1 MWIGQLVAFV
11 VTRRNTGLK
20 DEWAFVRWFEEAP
33 HSELTSRLD
42 MTRLRWCKHDRQVAG
57 GRSIRTDY
65 YDLVPV
71 KDIIEP
77 VFIQPDPTSPGLFF
91 FNHHVR

>member
-1 MWIGQLVAFV
+1 
-11 VTRRNTGLK
+11 
-20 DEWAFVRWFEEAP
+20 
-33 HSELTSRLD
+33 

-57 GRSIRTDY
+57 GRSIRTEY